1 MNDADIEN
9 AIKAR
14 FAGGALVWPIAWP
27 NQNAPGTVP
36 FIALDIVPTGRTDDT
51 LDGSVPIAEGFVMA
65 RAVIG
70 EGTSTSEANRKAHE
84 ITTLFPRGL
93 RIAVA
98 GGGEIRVIRH
108 PEPLQG
114 FNADRKWNKPVRITF
129 TVS

>member
-51 LDGSVPIAEGFVMA
+51 LDGTAPIAEGFVMA
-65 RAVIG
+65 RAIIG
-70 EGTSTSEANRKAHE
+70 EGTSTSEANRKAQA
-84 ITTLFPRGL
+84 IADLFPYGL
-93 RIAVA
+93 LITVT
-98 GGGEIRVIRH
+98 GGGTICVVK
-108 PEPLQG
+108 PSEPLQG
-114 FNADRKWNKPVRITF
+114 FNADRKWIKPVRITF